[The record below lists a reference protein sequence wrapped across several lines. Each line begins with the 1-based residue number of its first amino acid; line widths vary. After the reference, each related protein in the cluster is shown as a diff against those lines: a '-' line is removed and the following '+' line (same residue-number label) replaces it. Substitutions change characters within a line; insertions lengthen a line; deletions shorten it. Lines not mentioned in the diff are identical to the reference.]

1 MDHRLIINR
10 VKTVRSEPYFTYNNH
25 QNTTR
30 CHVQLSA
37 QKILV
42 CQENHG
48 SVSTETICCKD
59 KSNTNTNMIRLKKY
73 I

>member
-1 MDHRLIINR
+1 MDLNC
-10 VKTVRSEPYFTYNNH
+10 VKTEFAVSHTLSIIIIKTQHDVTYNYV
-25 QNTTR
+25 R
-30 CHVQLSA
+30 

-59 KSNTNTNMIRLKKY
+59 KSNTNANMIRLKKY